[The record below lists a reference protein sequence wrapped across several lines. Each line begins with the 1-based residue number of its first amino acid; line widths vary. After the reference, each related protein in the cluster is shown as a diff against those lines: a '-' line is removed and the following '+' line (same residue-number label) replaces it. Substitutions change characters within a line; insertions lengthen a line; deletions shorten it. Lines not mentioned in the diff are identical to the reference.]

1 MGGTCPLHAE
11 AQALPVE
18 SGIEAEHILR
28 AGSIA
33 GDAFVIAVHDIVP
46 VEVGIHC
53 ITRIHLLVW
62 LRQLGIE
69 GQRAVRICDEI
80 AVLIQADV
88 FVETGLTAG

>member
-1 MGGTCPLHAE
+1 MRGTCPLHAE
-11 AQALPVE
+11 AKTLPVE
-18 SGIEAEHILR
+18 SGIESEHIFR
-28 AGSIA
+28 AGAIA

-46 VEVGIHC
+46 VEVSIHC

-62 LRQLGIE
+62 LRELRIE
-69 GQRAVRICDEI
+69 GQRAVRISDEI